1 MTVLSTLIIKPVN
14 GRQADAIT
22 QIKEMAQVALDSGA
36 NGAVAARVLTGPNVG
51 TLQMRMF
58 TNDLEHLGDVSNKMY
73 SSDFYAASASDNSPS
88 GELVNNIR
96 SSLAYRANP
105 EGSLGKTDI
114 TVGNVVALQVHPG
127 RGEELANRLI
137 GLADAWVKVGA
148 SQAHVTSAIS
158 GTAGPH
164 MFISSYFTDYGALNT
179 AWNGLQDTPIW
190 QNIRTS
196 TSPAGT
202 IIGNFHMGR
211 L

>member
-1 MTVLSTLIIKPVN
+1 MTVLSTLIFKPVN

-22 QIKEMAQVALDSGA
+22 QIKELAQVALDSGA
-36 NGAVAARVLTGPNVG
+36 TNAGATRVLTGPNVG

-58 TNDLEHLGDVSNKMY
+58 TSDLEHLGDVSTKMY
-73 SSDFYAASASDNSPS
+73 SSDFYAASASDSSPS
-88 GELVNNIR
+88 AELVNNIR
-96 SSLAYRANP
+96 SSLAYRGNP
-105 EGSLGKTDI
+105 DGSAADT

-127 RGEELANRLI
+127 KGEELANRLI

-164 MFISSYFTDYGALNT
+164 MFISSYFTDYSALNT

-190 QNIRTS
+190 QSIRTS

>member
-14 GRQADAIT
+14 GRQADAVN
-22 QIKEMAQVALDSGA
+22 QIKEYAQVALDSGA
-36 NGAVAARVLTGPNVG
+36 NQAVATRVLTGPNVG

-58 TNDLEHLGDVSNKMY
+58 TNDLEHLGEVANKMY
-73 SSDFYAASASDNSPS
+73 SSDFYAASASDSSPS
-88 GELVNNIR
+88 GEVVNIIR

-105 EGSLGKTDI
+105 DGSAGADT

-127 RGEELANRLI
+127 KGEELANRLI

-164 MFISSYFTDYGALNT
+164 MFISSYFTGYGALNT

-202 IIGNFHMGR
+202 IVGNFHMGR

>member
-14 GRQADAIT
+14 GRQADAVA
-22 QIKEMAQVALDSGA
+22 QIKQYAQVALDSGA
-36 NGAVAARVLTGPNVG
+36 NNAVATRVLTGPNVG

-58 TNDLEHLGDVSNKMY
+58 TDDLEHLGEVAGKMY
-73 SSDFYAASASDNSPS
+73 SSDFYAASTSDSSPS
-88 GELVNNIR
+88 GEVVNIIR
-96 SSLAYRANP
+96 SSLAYRAKP
-105 EGSLGKTDI
+105 DGSAGADT

-137 GLADAWVKVGA
+137 RLADAWAEVGA

-164 MFISSYFTDYGALNT
+164 MFISSYFTDYAALNT

>member
-1 MTVLSTLIIKPVN
+1 MTVLSTLIFKPVN
-14 GRQADAIT
+14 GRQADAVT
-22 QIKEMAQVALDSGA
+22 QIKEMTQVALDSGA
-36 NGAVAARVLTGPNVG
+36 NNAVATRVLTGPNVG

-58 TNDLEHLGDVSNKMY
+58 TNDLEHLGEVSNKMY
-73 SSDFYAASASDNSPS
+73 SSDFYAAAASDSSPS

-96 SSLAYRANP
+96 SSLVYRANP
-105 EGSLGKTDI
+105 EGSTGADI

-127 RGEELANRLI
+127 KGAELGNRLI
-137 GLADAWVKVGA
+137 GLADAWAEVGA

-164 MFISSYFTDYGALNT
+164 MFISSYFTDYAALNT

-190 QNIRTS
+190 QNIRAS

>member
-36 NGAVAARVLTGPNVG
+36 TNAGATRVLTGPNVG

-105 EGSLGKTDI
+105 DGSAADT

-127 RGEELANRLI
+127 KGEELANRLI

-164 MFISSYFTDYGALNT
+164 MFISSYFTGYGALNT